1 MDLMNSSTMIQQ
13 PFQVSC
19 NPHAATYPFC
29 QTPPTS
35 MAAPTFA
42 TPMYG
47 LQGPT
52 NEVVHPLQSAYQIP
66 IQSVI
71 PQVQQQIPFS
81 PQAGVP
87 PGYTL
92 VGVPY
97 PQPQYVPVMAMNTN
111 QGVQYRPVYVNQT
124 QPQPAPL
131 GKQMNCDIANV
142 EFPQLPS
149 NSTSF
154 SRANSKCSSSFDG
167 SEVSENDGKDTASST
182 VSLKRYNSDVSR
194 DGYGSDLERS
204 LSTDVKNEENVESPA
219 HMMDTSSLKLMDTSS
234 SVKNPESPALMTSF
248 DSLMNSETA
257 TAAPTYQTSVYQ
269 PLIQPRVTQLTDT
282 NPASQT
288 FGVNFLTLNMQNTS
302 PLMQPM
308 QPMQPT
314 QPEES
319 ALTNYLRTQSASQLQ
334 RYMNRL
340 RDPRGGEMFR
350 IPDRVKKTRPTSKE
364 RQEELFKT
372 ELCTSWVNGQKCRFG
387 KKCIFA
393 HGAHEIR
400 QPQRK
405 VERMKRKA
413 PLHKDILT
421 ALNNLNDQ
429 SFDAVSTEIISRCV
443 EEIKDRQMVNVVT
456 RSVFNH
462 SCNEAARQPL
472 YAKMWHKLL
481 NVHDFKVLLNSEML
495 QCCLNEYAKPRSKL
509 SGLNNMSWIAH
520 LVKRKIMN
528 ADVVHKILG
537 DMCLVKEA
545 NEDFEYNVELWCKL
559 IGSVSGSVDTSRYF
573 SLLANFK
580 AVVGGRV
587 HFLILDL
594 EDLRNR
600 NWVPRT

>member
-1 MDLMNSSTMIQQ
+1 MDLNYSSMIQQ
-13 PFQVSC
+13 PFQVPC
-19 NPHAATYPFC
+19 KQAATYPFC

-52 NEVVHPLQSAYQIP
+52 TNEVVHPLQSAYQIP
-66 IQSVI
+66 IQSVM

-97 PQPQYVPVMAMNTN
+97 PQPQYVPVMAMNTT
-111 QGVQYRPVYVNQT
+111 QGVQYRPVFVN
-124 QPQPAPL
+124 QPQPAPME
-131 GKQMNCDIANV
+131 KQMDITSI

-149 NSTSF
+149 NSTSI

-167 SEVSENDGKDTASST
+167 SEVSENDGKETASSS

-204 LSTDVKNEENVESPA
+204 LSTDVKTENENVESPA
-219 HMMDTSSLKLMDTSS
+219 QMMDTSSLKLMDTSS
-234 SVKNPESPALMTSF
+234 VKSPALMNPF
-248 DSLMNSETA
+248 DSLMHAETST
-257 TAAPTYQTSVYQ
+257 TAATTANTFQAPLYQTYV
-269 PLIQPRVTQLTDT
+269 QPRVTQLTDT

-288 FGVNFLTLNMQNTS
+288 FGVNFLTLNNLQNVS

-319 ALTNYLRTQSASQLQ
+319 ALSNYLRTQSASNLQ
-334 RYMNRL
+334 RYMNRI
-340 RDPRGGEMFR
+340 RDTRGGEMFR
-350 IPDRVKKTRPTSKE
+350 VPDRVKKTRPTSKE

-400 QPQRK
+400 QPIRK

-413 PLHKDILT
+413 PLHKEIVTSLNKLT
-421 ALNNLNDQ
+421 EEN
-429 SFDAVSTEIISRCV
+429 FDTVSTELISRCV
-443 EEIKDRQMVNVVT
+443 EEIKDRQMVLIIT
-456 RSVFNH
+456 RSIFNKAC
-462 SCNEAARQPL
+462 SEVNFQTLC
-472 YAKMWHKLL
+472 AKLWHKLL
-481 NVHDFKVLLNSEML
+481 NVHDFKLALKSEML
-495 QCCLNEYAKPRSKL
+495 QLCLNEYAKPRSKL
-509 SGLNNMSWIAH
+509 SGLANMCWIAV
-520 LVKRKIMN
+520 LVQRNILN
-528 ADVVHKILG
+528 ADIVHKILG
-537 DMCLVKEA
+537 DMCLVKDA
-545 NEDFEYNVELWCKL
+545 NDDTEFNLELWCKL
-559 IGSVSGSVDTSRYF
+559 IASLAGSVDTSRYF
-573 SLLANFK
+573 NMLGNFK
-580 AVVGGRV
+580 TVVGARSR
-587 HFLILDL
+587 FLIMDL

-600 NWVPRT
+600 NWVPRQ